1 MVQYTG
7 VNDDNKTFIH
17 RDYYM
22 TEKLMLDRVN
32 ELNDNCKITYI
43 TVYAYTRRNRISEKY
58 N

>member
-43 TVYAYTRRNRISEKY
+43 TVYAYAGRNNISEKY